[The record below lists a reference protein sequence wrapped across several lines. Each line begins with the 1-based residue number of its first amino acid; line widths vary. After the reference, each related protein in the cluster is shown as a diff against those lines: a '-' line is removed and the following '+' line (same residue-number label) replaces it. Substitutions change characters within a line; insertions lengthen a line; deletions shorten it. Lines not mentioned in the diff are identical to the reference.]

1 MSLSAFASSA
11 LEPLLP
17 GFMLLVSASNSSKR
31 ATFALSLSIVKR
43 PFKEISSLADSSIL
57 FKILSVRA
65 GLFLSS

>member
-31 ATFALSLSIVKR
+31 ATFALSLSIVKNDLLKKYR
-43 PFKEISSLADSSIL
+43 L
-57 FKILSVRA
+57 
-65 GLFLSS
+65 